1 MNRQF
6 KFIPVLATTLV
17 IGITSLENTANATSS
32 VYSSNSSIK
41 GITAQSARENNNI
54 SSLHS
59 YYSLKYLELK
69 NVQGHLQN
77 SSLSFPFID
86 GPDILVKQF
95 NATEDAIGSKD
106 VFVVMEKPKN
116 FNRGYLYTDSIG
128 GVTPAN
134 QNNYIDYV
142 SAPSINVKKSNGQVV
157 SEEPITNFYIFKEKV
172 SLKELDFKLRKTLI
186 EKHKL
191 YKKDGYTSGQI
202 VVHTNDGGKHTFEL
216 SKKLQEHRMK
226 DYIDGTKIKN
236 ITIELKK

>member
-6 KFIPVLATTLV
+6 KFVPVLATTLV

-41 GITAQSARENNNI
+41 GITSQYASENNNI

-95 NATEDAIGSKD
+95 STSEDTIGNKD
-106 VFVVMEKPKN
+106 VFIVREQSKN
-116 FNRGYLYTDSIG
+116 NNRAELHIYSIG

-134 QNNYIDYV
+134 QKRYTDYV
-142 SAPSINVKKSNGQVV
+142 SYPAINVKKFNEQFII
-157 SEEPITNFYIFKEKV
+157 EEPITNFYIFKEKV

-202 VVHTNDGGKHTFEL
+202 VVHTNDGGKYTFEL
-216 SKKLQEHRMK
+216 SKKLQENRMK
-226 DYIDGTKIKN
+226 DYIDGAKIKN